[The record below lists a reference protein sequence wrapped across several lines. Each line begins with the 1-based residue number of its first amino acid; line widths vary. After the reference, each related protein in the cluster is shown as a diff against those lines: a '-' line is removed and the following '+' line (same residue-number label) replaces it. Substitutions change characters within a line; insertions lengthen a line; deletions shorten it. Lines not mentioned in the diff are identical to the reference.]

1 MDKINL
7 QAKTTALPGVIQCYA
22 MQSRHVGTRD
32 VNIHRL
38 MIPLQLFDSGLD
50 YEEQPV
56 DTLLLFDYYLLKLSD
71 PSELGGLNLSHDYY
85 PDAEASVYLGSAH
98 NRCEVARLELEHIQS
113 NEFKV
118 SGDLLIDFENEMV
131 AENERF
137 SFVTTAAYQ
146 PIEASVQC
154 QK

>member
-1 MDKINL
+1 MDRINL
-7 QAKTTALPGVIQCYA
+7 QAKTKALPGVIECYA
-22 MQSRHVGTRD
+22 AQSPHTRAREAR
-32 VNIHRL
+32 IHRL

-56 DTLLLFDYYLLKLSD
+56 DTVLLFDHYLLKLSA
-71 PSELGGLNLSHDYY
+71 PGELGGLNLSHDYY
-85 PDAEASVYLGSAH
+85 PDAEASVYLGNAH
-98 NRCEVARLELEHIQS
+98 NRCEVERLELEHIQS

-146 PIEASVQC
+146 VA
-154 QK
+154 